1 MESESYDK
9 ASTKEKNI
17 FGEVFQILL
26 ERLKSE
32 LFLDNKHVSPK
43 PFVIKPMKNYGTGWC
58 TSYMLRPMANRQ

>member
-17 FGEVFQILL
+17 FGERFFKFYLNADTK
-26 ERLKSE
+26 KSE

-43 PFVIKPMKNYGTGWC
+43 PFVIN
-58 TSYMLRPMANRQ
+58 L

>member
-17 FGEVFQILL
+17 FGERFFKFYLNADTK
-26 ERLKSE
+26 KSE

-43 PFVIKPMKNYGTGWC
+43 PFVINLWKT
-58 TSYMLRPMANRQ
+58 MAQAGAQVTC